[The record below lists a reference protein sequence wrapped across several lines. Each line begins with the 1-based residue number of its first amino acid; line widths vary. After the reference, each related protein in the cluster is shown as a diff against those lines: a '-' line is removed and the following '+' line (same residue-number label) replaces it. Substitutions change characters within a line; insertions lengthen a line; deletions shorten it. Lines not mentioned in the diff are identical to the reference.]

1 MVGVVSALVPSET
14 AQAAEAAELAQARG
28 VIVAD
33 VAAYTQREEALTA
46 AVVVRAVMM
55 MSIMMVVMMVMLV
68 LLYNY
73 YLLLRGRLLVIYG
86 LLWLLVGR
94 RCGWKGLVVV
104 PLRLLSSVGVFLSRI
119 HFCSLAVLYLIYNV
133 FIVK

>member
-1 MVGVVSALVPSET
+1 MVGVVSSLVPSET

-33 VAAYTQREEALTA
+33 VAADTQREEALTA

-55 MSIMMVVMMVMLV
+55 MSIMMVVMMVMFV
-68 LLYNY
+68 LLHNY
-73 YLLLRGRLLVIYG
+73 YLLLRRLLLVIYG

-104 PLRLLSSVGVFLSRI
+104 TLWLLSAVGVFLSRI
-119 HFCSLAVLYLIYNV
+119 HFCLAVLYLIYNV